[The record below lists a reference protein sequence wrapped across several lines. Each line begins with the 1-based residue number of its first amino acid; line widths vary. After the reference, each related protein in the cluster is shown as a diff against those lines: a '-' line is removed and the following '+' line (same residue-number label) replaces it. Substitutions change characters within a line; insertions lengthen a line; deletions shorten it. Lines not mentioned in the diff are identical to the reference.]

1 MKRTLL
7 IIASAL
13 FIALMV
19 DSCVSCDNKDGQNE
33 GQDTTTITVEP
44 NETNTQAVDNAKEE
58 VKEAPKPEVK
68 SSLILRSDIDKVNKL
83 IREGRCDDA
92 AKEISSWSD
101 KKPDKGISLLKD
113 IDITYNNNECAKI
126 VGDAINGLGDA
137 RRKNAK

>member
-19 DSCVSCDNKDGQNE
+19 NSCVSCDNKE
-33 GQDTTTITVEP
+33 GQTEDQNTTTTVEP
-44 NETNTQAVDNAKEE
+44 QENNTPEVGNTNEEAV
-58 VKEAPKPEVK
+58 EAPKPEVK
-68 SSLILRSDIDKVNKL
+68 STLILKRDIDKVNKL
-83 IREGRCDDA
+83 IREGKCEDA

-101 KKPDKGISLLKD
+101 KTPDKGISLLKD

-126 VGDAINGLGDA
+126 VGDAINGLGEA
-137 RRKNAK
+137 RKKTSAN